1 MQDNTHPKERAEN
14 MDNDKN
20 KNQTTPP
27 AGESAETEQPAAAQD
42 EQAQR
47 SDAEVLE
54 ALMAENADLKDKMLR
69 ALAEVENIRRRSQKE
84 REDTAKYA
92 VTSLARELAG
102 VADNLGRA
110 LAAVPQEELESNPQ
124 LQNIYTG
131 VEATEK
137 QLMRALENAH
147 ISKITPP
154 LGEVFDPNFHEV
166 MFETE
171 IPGKAGGEIIE
182 VMEAGYLIHDR
193 LLRPAR
199 VGVAKRGSHA
209 KPPEESENS

>member
-1 MQDNTHPKERAEN
+1 MQDNTHPKERAEK
-14 MDNDKN
+14 MDNENDK
-20 KNQTTPP
+20 KQTTPP
-27 AGESAETEQPAAAQD
+27 ADKACETEQSTAAPEGQ
-42 EQAQR
+42 EQR
-47 SDAEVLE
+47 SDAEVLD

-102 VADNLGRA
+102 VVDNLERA
-110 LAAVPQEELESNPQ
+110 LAAVPQEELAKNPQ

-137 QLMRALENAH
+137 QLMRALENAQ

-166 MFETE
+166 MFEAE

-182 VMEAGYLIHDR
+182 VMESGYLIHDR

-199 VGVAKRGSHA
+199 VGVAKRSSDNKAAEKG
-209 KPPEESENS
+209 ENS

>member
-1 MQDNTHPKERAEN
+1 MQDNTHPKKRPEKEN
-14 MDNDKN
+14 TDKMDKDKDVAA
-20 KNQTTPP
+20 QMP
-27 AGESAETEQPAAAQD
+27 ETEEQP
-42 EQAQR
+42 R
-47 SDAEVLE
+47 SEADVLE

-92 VTSLARELAG
+92 VTSLARDL
-102 VADNLGRA
+102 VAVVDNLGRA
-110 LAAVPQEELESNPQ
+110 LAAVPEEALGENPL

-147 ISKITPP
+147 ISKVTPP
-154 LGEVFDPNFHEV
+154 LGDIFDPNIHEV
-166 MFETE
+166 MFEAE
-171 IPGKAGGEIIE
+171 IPGKEGGEIIE

-199 VGVAKRGSHA
+199 VGVAKRHSAA
-209 KPPEESENS
+209 KTADSAETT